1 MKYVLRGAPL
11 LTWNGQREL
20 PREIHTLQNAPKLSE
35 FELLAAIC
43 GLHGYVC
50 AMDVL
55 TGAEKGTEKD
65 ADLDA
70 VFCAFEAYLSPQLPL
85 SLYTSEDKRVQA
97 HVRATPPN
105 AVDGNT
111 ATKIDLN
118 QSS

>member
-1 MKYVLRGAPL
+1 MKYVLRGTPSL
-11 LTWNGQREL
+11 PWNGQREL
-20 PREIHTLQNAPKLSE
+20 PREIHTLQSASKLSE

-55 TGAEKGTEKD
+55 TGAEKGTQKD

-70 VFCAFEAYLSPQLPL
+70 VFSAFEAYLAPQLPL
-85 SLYTSEDKRVQA
+85 SMYTSEDTRVQA

-105 AVDGNT
+105 AVDWT
-111 ATKIDLN
+111 TVTKIDLN
-118 QSS
+118 